1 MLKKLR
7 IRFVCVIM
15 AIVTVML
22 CSIFGLLYYST
33 QKGLREESISMME
46 SVAANP
52 FRLGRPNSGGS
63 EVRLPYFMIKIGAGG
78 EVSAVVGGYY
88 DLSDEVFL
96 RALTE
101 AVVQKDASTG
111 IIPEYNLRFLKV
123 KSPLSET
130 LVFADITSEK
140 AALSSLARTC
150 AVLGVLCLGLFL
162 GISVL
167 LARWMVR
174 PVEKAWDQQRQFV
187 ADASHELKTPLTV
200 IMTNA
205 ELLQMP
211 EGDAADKAR
220 SVSSILTMSH
230 QMRSLV
236 EHLLELARSDSGQSK
251 TVFERVDLS
260 ALAEDALLTFE
271 ALFFEAGL
279 TLESRITP
287 GITLTGSRQTLGQ
300 LLDILLDNARKYATG
315 GTVLLT
321 LERTHHR
328 RCCLSVSNQAEEM
341 SRQDLQNIF
350 KRFFRMD
357 SARSRDGSFGLGLS
371 IAESIVSAH
380 GGKIRADYAD
390 GRITFTADLPA
401 EESPLPPA
409 NT

>member
-7 IRFVCVIM
+7 VRFVCVIM

-22 CSIFGLLYYST
+22 CSIFGLLYYAT
-33 QKGLREESISMME
+33 QKGLQEESISMME

-52 FRLGRPNSGGS
+52 FQLGRPNAVGS
-63 EVRLPYFMIKIGAGG
+63 EVRLPYFMVKIGAAG
-78 EVSAVVGGYY
+78 EVTAIVGGYY

-101 AVVQKDASTG
+101 AVVQKSARTG
-111 IIPEYNLRFLKV
+111 IIAEYNLRFLKV

-140 AALSSLARTC
+140 AALSSLAKTC
-150 AVLGVLCLGLFL
+150 AGLGGLCLALFL

-200 IMTNA
+200 ILTNA

-211 EGDAADKAR
+211 EGDPADKR
-220 SVSSILTMSH
+220 RCTDSILTMSH

-236 EHLLELARSDSGQSK
+236 EHLLELARSDNGQSK
-251 TVFERVDLS
+251 MVFEKVDLS
-260 ALAEDALLTFE
+260 ALAEDALLPFE
-271 ALFFEAGL
+271 AVFFEAGL
-279 TLESRITP
+279 TLESQIAP
-287 GITLTGSRQTLGQ
+287 GITLTGSRQYLGQ

-315 GTVLLT
+315 GTVRVT
-321 LERTHHR
+321 LEKTRHR
-328 RCCLSVSNQAEEM
+328 RCCLSVSNEAEEL
-341 SRQDLQNIF
+341 SKQDLQNIF
-350 KRFFRMD
+350 KRFYRMD
-357 SARSRDGSFGLGLS
+357 AARSRDGSFGLGLS
-371 IAESIVSAH
+371 IAENIVTAH
-380 GGKIRADYAD
+380 GGRIHADYAD
-390 GRITFTADLPA
+390 GRITFTAELPA
-401 EESPLPPA
+401 DE
-409 NT
+409 

>member
-7 IRFVCVIM
+7 VRFVCVIM

-33 QKGLREESISMME
+33 QRGLQEESISMME

-52 FRLGRPNSGGS
+52 FQLGRPNAVGS
-63 EVRLPYFMIKIGAGG
+63 EVKLPYFMIKIGATG
-78 EVSAVVGGYY
+78 EVTAIVGGYY

-101 AVVQKDASTG
+101 AVVQKNARTG
-111 IIPEYNLRFLKV
+111 VIHEYNLRFLKV
-123 KSPLSET
+123 QSPLSET

-140 AALSSLARTC
+140 AALSSLAKTC
-150 AVLGVLCLGLFL
+150 AGLGALCLGLFL

-211 EGDAADKAR
+211 EGDAADKSR

-230 QMRSLV
+230 QMRDLV
-236 EHLLELARSDSGQSK
+236 EHLLELARSDNGQSK
-251 TVFERVDLS
+251 MVFEKLDLS
-260 ALAEDALLTFE
+260 ALTEDALLPFE
-271 ALFFEAGL
+271 AVFFEAGL
-279 TLESRITP
+279 TLESRIAP
-287 GITLTGSRQTLGQ
+287 GITLTGSRQYLGQ

-315 GTVLLT
+315 GTVRVT
-321 LERTHHR
+321 LEKTHRH
-328 RCCLSVSNQAEEM
+328 RCCLSVSNEAEEM

-350 KRFFRMD
+350 KRFYRMD
-357 SARSRDGSFGLGLS
+357 AARSRDGSFGLGLS
-371 IAESIVSAH
+371 IAENILAAH
-380 GGKIRADYAD
+380 NGKIRADYAN
-390 GRITFTADLPA
+390 GRVTFTAELPA
-401 EESPLPPA
+401 EE
-409 NT
+409 